1 MWRGNREGGSRI
13 VGQEILG
20 GPKTVLLQSRGAI
33 RRRPRVARRPI
44 EPAAVGLAK
53 ADYVVLAEFRFLL
66 RSFLEFS
73 EHEAR
78 GSGLTP
84 RQHQALLQIK
94 GWPGRETM
102 SVGELAARLLI
113 RHHSAVELVDRL
125 EEAGLVERLAD
136 RADRRRVLLRLTE
149 KADAELARLAA
160 THLQELQR
168 LRPALLGLL
177 KQFPAPTGN
186 APAHNATGLG
196 ERAMLTPESIA
207 AS

>member
-1 MWRGNREGGSRI
+1 MWRGNREGGSQI

-20 GPKTVLLQSRGAI
+20 GAKTVFLQSRGAI
-33 RRRPRVARRPI
+33 SRRPSVTRRPAG
-44 EPAAVGLAK
+44 PAAVTLAK
-53 ADYVVLAEFRFLL
+53 DDYVVLAEFRFLL

-94 GWPGRETM
+94 GWPGRETV
-102 SVGELAARLLI
+102 SIGELAARLLI

-177 KQFPAPTGN
+177 KQFPSPIGN
-186 APAHNATGLG
+186 APAHNATARG
-196 ERAMLTPESIA
+196 ERAMLTPEIIA

>member
-1 MWRGNREGGSRI
+1 M
-13 VGQEILG
+13 GQEILG
-20 GPKTVLLQSRGAI
+20 GARTVLLQSRGAI
-33 RRRPRVARRPI
+33 SRPPSAARRPAGA
-44 EPAAVGLAK
+44 AAVALAK

-73 EHEAR
+73 EQEAR

-94 GWPGRETM
+94 GRPGRETV
-102 SVGELAARLLI
+102 SIGELAARLLI

-125 EEAGLVERLAD
+125 EDAGLVERLAD

-177 KQFPAPTGN
+177 KQFGN
-186 APAHNATGLG
+186 APAHNATARG
-196 ERAMLTPESIA
+196 ERGEGAMRTPEIIA